1 METAPARIIVHVFA
15 KKPLSPD
22 QYKRLRAQTAQTIA
36 AQRCQLVDLVIDTGP
51 PKRDPADHET
61 LRRIARGEA
70 DGVAIFT
77 LPLSIAPKKTADV
90 LRSQLSGP
98 FLLLTEEELAE
109 RGLLP
114 MASGYSGQRVQHRA
128 PRPLLQSGVSYESC
142 LDFSGS

>member
-36 AQRCQLVDLVIDTGP
+36 AQGRQLVDLVIDTGP

-70 DGVAIFT
+70 DAPDIDGRVYVRG
-77 LPLSIAPKKTADV
+77 SIRPGEFARVRIVGATDYD
-90 LRSQLSGP
+90 LI
-98 FLLLTEEELAE
+98 AE
-109 RGLLP
+109 PVRG
-114 MASGYSGQRVQHRA
+114 
-128 PRPLLQSGVSYESC
+128 
-142 LDFSGS
+142 

>member
-22 QYKRLRAQTAQTIA
+22 HYKRLRAQTAQTIA
-36 AQRCQLVDLVIDTGP
+36 AQARQLVDLVIDTGP

-90 LRSQLSGP
+90 LQSQSNGP
-98 FLLLTEEELAE
+98 FLLLDAAELAV

-114 MASGYSGQRVQHRA
+114 GGMMYG
-128 PRPLLQSGVSYESC
+128 L
-142 LDFSGS
+142 GSVRLGPTYRSLYHTD

>member
-70 DGVAIFT
+70 DGVALFT

-90 LRSQLSGP
+90 LQSQLSGP
-98 FLLLTEEELAE
+98 FLLLTEGELAE

-114 MASGYSGQRVQHRA
+114 VASGYSGQRAQHPA
-128 PRPLLQSGVSYESC
+128 PQPA
-142 LDFSGS
+142 

>member
-36 AQRCQLVDLVIDTGP
+36 AQGRQLVDLVIDTGP

-70 DGVAIFT
+70 DGVALFT
-77 LPLSIAPKKTADV
+77 LPLSIAPKTTSDV
-90 LRSQLSGP
+90 LQSQLSGP
-98 FLLLTEEELAE
+98 FLLLTEGELAE

-114 MASGYSGQRVQHRA
+114 VASGYSGQRAQHPA
-128 PRPLLQSGVSYESC
+128 PQPA
-142 LDFSGS
+142 